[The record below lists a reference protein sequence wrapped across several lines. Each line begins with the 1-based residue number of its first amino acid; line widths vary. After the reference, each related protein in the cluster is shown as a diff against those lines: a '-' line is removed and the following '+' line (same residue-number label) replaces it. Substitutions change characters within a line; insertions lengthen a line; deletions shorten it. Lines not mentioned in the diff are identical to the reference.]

1 MSNAT
6 NDGGSTGDA
15 PAHPRRLG
23 FVAGT
28 GTGVGKTWWTA
39 ALARALRAAGS
50 TVAVRKPVQSCDPDD
65 PTDAEVLA
73 DASGEPVDTVT
84 PAHRTYRVAWAP
96 PMAADH
102 LGLPPFRVGDLVREL
117 AWPAIVDVGLVE
129 GVGGPRSPLAS
140 DGDNVTLI
148 DALQPDIV
156 VLVADAGLGSVN
168 AVRLAVA
175 PLAEHTLVVALNRY
189 ADEELHARNRA
200 TLESDGLT
208 VVTAPID
215 LVATLTG
222 SAP

>member
-1 MSNAT
+1 VSDVASDEAT
-6 NDGGSTGDA
+6 R
-15 PAHPRRLG
+15 PRQVA

-50 TVAVRKPVQSCDPDD
+50 TVAVRKPVQSCEPDA
-65 PTDAEVLA
+65 PTDAELLA
-73 DASGEPVDTVT
+73 AASGEAVDAVT

-102 LGLPPFRVGDLVREL
+102 LGLPPFRVDDLVREL
-117 AWPAIVDVGLVE
+117 AWPTNVDVGLVE

-148 DALQPDIV
+148 EALRPDVV

-175 PLAEHTLVVALNRY
+175 PLAAHSVVVAMNRY
-189 ADEELHARNRA
+189 ADEELHQRNRT

-215 LVATLTG
+215 LAATLRG
-222 SAP
+222 YGR